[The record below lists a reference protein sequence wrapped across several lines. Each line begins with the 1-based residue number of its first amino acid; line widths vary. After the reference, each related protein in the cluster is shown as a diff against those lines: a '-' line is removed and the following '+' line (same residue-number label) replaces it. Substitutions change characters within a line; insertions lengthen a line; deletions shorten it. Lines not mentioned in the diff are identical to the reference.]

1 MDFLNEDEIAVLREE
16 LGDHPLLERMIMGYE
31 LFANS
36 PYLDSYLTMYNQ
48 VSDINSQLKIDPND
62 LNEYGDPINRIS
74 IRRSDEKTFERGHK
88 YLLLLPELIEKM
100 DKLRRMISPAKVE
113 DVERQKKIDRI
124 AKKSGK

>member
-16 LGDHPLLERMIMGYE
+16 LGDHPLLDRLIMGYE